1 MVTTADKRTAQRCTS
16 ADCWRQSWRQSS
28 GCPAAGRKL
37 APPDE
42 AENLK
47 DTEDAID
54 LCNARTLYHRSLED

>member
-1 MVTTADKRTAQRCTS
+1 MVTTADKRTAQRYTS
-16 ADCWRQSWRQSS
+16 ADCWRQSS